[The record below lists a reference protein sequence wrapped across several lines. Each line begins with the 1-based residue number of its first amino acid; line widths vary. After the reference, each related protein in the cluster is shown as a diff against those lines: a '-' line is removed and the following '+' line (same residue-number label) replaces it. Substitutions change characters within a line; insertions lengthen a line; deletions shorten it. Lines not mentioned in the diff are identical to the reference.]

1 MARGAD
7 EYLVTLDVG
16 TITTKAV
23 IVQLI
28 PEGIPRVVGVGKT
41 FSRGMRRGSIVD
53 IDEASESIKKVLE
66 EAERFAGVEVVSVY
80 VALSGTHLQ
89 SMETKGVIAVG
100 KADGEVS
107 QEDLDRVLSAAEAVS
122 LPSNFEILHVVPRSF
137 TLDNQGGIK
146 DPIGMTGVRLE
157 LEGTIIYASTPH
169 IKNVTKCLEKIGIN
183 IENFIAAPLAAAK
196 ATLNKRQE
204 ELGAV
209 AIDLGGGTISMA
221 VYEEQE
227 LIHLAVLPIGVG
239 YVTNDIA
246 IGLRI
251 SVDLAEEIKLK
262 YGSALP
268 NSIGKKEEIDLSSFD
283 DGEEGMVSRK
293 HVAEII
299 EARTEEIF
307 SSVEKELKR
316 IGRSAL
322 LPAGA
327 VLSGGGANLEGVE
340 DVAKRVL
347 KLPAHNNNYHFELS
361 GLVDKVDDPSFAVSA
376 GMIAWILENTN
387 ANEIKGAVSEF
398 KMNGQLGQGVEL
410 VKKWTKSSKKWL
422 SRFLP

>member
-7 EYLVTLDVG
+7 EYLVTLDIG
-16 TITTKAV
+16 TSATKVV
-23 IVQLI
+23 IAQLI
-28 PEGIPRVVGVGKT
+28 PEGKPRVVGVGKVP
-41 FSRGMRRGSIVD
+41 SHGMRRGSIVD
-53 IDEASESIKKVLE
+53 IDEASDSIKKALE
-66 EAERFAGVEVVSVY
+66 EAEKLAGLEITSAY
-80 VALSGTHLQ
+80 VALGGAHLQ

-137 TLDNQGGIK
+137 SLDNQEGIK

-157 LEGTIIYASTPH
+157 LKGTIIYASTPH
-169 IKNVTKCLEKIGIN
+169 IKNVTKCLEKIGIGV
-183 IENFIAAPLAAAK
+183 ESFVAAPLAVAK

-209 AIDLGGGTISMA
+209 AIDLGGGTVSMA

-227 LIHLAVLPIGVG
+227 LIHLAVLPVGVG
-239 YVTNDIA
+239 HVTNDIA
-246 IGLRI
+246 IGLRV

-268 NSIGKKEEIDLSSFD
+268 ANIGKKEEVDLSDFD
-283 DGEEGMVSRK
+283 DGEEGVVPRK

-307 SSVEKELKR
+307 YLVEKELKE
-316 IGRSAL
+316 IERSAL

-327 VLSGGGANLEGVE
+327 ILSGGGANLEGVE
-340 DVAKRVL
+340 DVAKRIL
-347 KLPAHNNNYHFELS
+347 KLPAQSNYHFELS
-361 GLVDKVDDPSFAVSA
+361 GLVDKVDDPAFAVSA
-376 GMIAWILENTN
+376 GMITWVLENFN
-387 ANEIKGAVSEF
+387 ASEIKGTASEF
-398 KMNGQLGQGVEL
+398 KMGGQFGQGVEL
-410 VKKWTKSSKKWL
+410 AKKWTVSGKKWL